1 MPALPIRPTVLALSL
16 ACAATSVLA
25 AESAAEPLAATD
37 APAGASAPQAR
48 TAAGTAVTALNL
60 DLAQSTGRS
69 FAVQSQRVFGTA
81 VDIGVPSATA
91 AAGPAFPRPN
101 ARSSATFEPAATTG
115 GLGLANVAW
124 MGLQRLGGRAD

>member
-25 AESAAEPLAATD
+25 AESAAEPPAATD

-48 TAAGTAVTALNL
+48 TAAGAAVAALNL